1 MTFRAH
7 VLGSGSRG
15 NSILLET
22 PETRIIVDA
31 GFSGRQIERRLAAID
46 VAPDSIAALFI
57 THEHR
62 DHTQGMG
69 VIARRWKVPVY
80 IARATA
86 TSCSTL
92 LGGDEDLRFY
102 RAGRAVDLGDL
113 RVEPFLTCHDAID
126 PVAVTVK
133 QRSSGLKVGI
143 ATDLGSPTVS
153 VRHALKNCDLLIL
166 EANHDELMLRS
177 GPYPRS
183 LKSRIAGRHGHLSNR
198 AAAALGSELHHP
210 ALAGVVLAHLSQECN
225 EPELAAQVIGEALER
240 KGYTAPLH
248 VAAQDEPLP
257 GLDVTELA
265 AAVRSPQLGLWDS
278 GIPRGDLGNR

>member
-22 PETRIIVDA
+22 SETRIIVDA
-31 GFSGRQIERRLAAID
+31 GFSGRGIERRLAAVE
-46 VAPDSIAALFI
+46 VAPDSIEALFI

-69 VIARRWKVPVY
+69 VVARRWKVPVY

-86 TSCSTL
+86 ASCSAL

-126 PVAVTVK
+126 PVAVTVR

-143 ATDLGSPTVS
+143 ATDLGHATTL
-153 VRHALKNCDLLIL
+153 VRQRLRGCNVLML
-166 EANHDELMLRS
+166 ESNHDEAMLRE
-177 GPYPRS
+177 GPYPWHIKQRV
-183 LKSRIAGRHGHLSNR
+183 AGRKGHLSND
-198 AAAALGSELHHP
+198 AAADVLGEVVDDSCR
-210 ALAGVVLAHLSQECN
+210 AVVLAHLSAKN
-225 EPELAAQVIGEALER
+225 NRPELAR
-240 KGYTAPLH
+240 RS
-248 VAAQDEPLP
+248 
-257 GLDVTELA
+257 A
-265 AAVRSPQLGLWDS
+265 AAALGAAGRARVAMRVASARCPTPVVELCAEEMK
-278 GIPRGDLGNR
+278 R